1 MAQCETTK
9 QVETGSFLKSPG
21 QRGGNGSSDLCLV
34 GACGGIGGIGREGAG
49 WSVEPM
55 GSTAVWVALGMAWG
69 QGGWPWGLLRVLRG
83 LLRGRCRFLMV
94 EGRNLRHFADLSG
107 PLHNYAE
114 LSPDQHFSP
123 DPFRPY
129 STILPLLPALHPP

>member
-69 QGGWPWGLLRVLRG
+69 WAWGQGKRLWGLCGDAWG
-83 LLRGRCRFLMV
+83 LCGGLFG
-94 EGRNLRHFADLSG
+94 ELRHFADLSG